1 MSRSIAVPGHHT
13 LAASRRVRSQ
23 GARSLFMA
31 ILVATVTLVAGVTQ
45 AHGPTRQKVTEKI
58 TIDAS
63 ADTVWNIIRDFGSAH
78 TWLPMVQSTEAEGG
92 NEPGATRTLVLGPD
106 ARVHEVLKKH
116 DDAKMMYQYRI
127 PVDTHDVNVLPVN
140 NYSSTITVKST
151 GDNSAEVTW
160 KGAFYRG
167 YPNNDPPPELNDE
180 AAVAAVTGVYQA
192 GLAELKKLAESN

>member
-1 MSRSIAVPGHHT
+1 MLTA
-13 LAASRRVRSQ
+13 
-23 GARSLFMA
+23 
-31 ILVATVTLVAGVTQ
+31 TLVGALAITVSVAQ

-58 TIDAS
+58 AIDAS
-63 ADTVWNIIRDFGSAH
+63 AETVWNVIKDFGNAH
-78 TWLPMVQSTEAEGG
+78 TWLPMVESTESEGG
-92 NEPGATRTLVLGPD
+92 NEPGATRTLILGPN
-106 ARVHEVLKKH
+106 AEVHEVLKKYNA
-116 DDAKMMYQYRI
+116 DKMMYQYRI

-140 NYSSTITVKST
+140 NYSSTITVKAT

-192 GLAELKKLAESN
+192 GLAELKKIAESN